1 MSIENVTNTSKEYL
15 DNVYEELEYD
25 NIKNE
30 LIQNTNMKIKKVWK
44 MIDKRGSIKLIDVL
58 DGKIFSN
65 LDDMYRPEGE

>member
-1 MSIENVTNTSKEYL
+1 
-15 DNVYEELEYD
+15 
-25 NIKNE
+25 
-30 LIQNTNMKIKKVWK
+30 MKIKKVWK